1 MLLHPSDL
9 NFLLLD
15 GSLLQLNLLLLFKQG
30 LSLELSGYCCL
41 RGSLCLRIVLLLL
54 GRSPLLRNLFLFLIV
69 IVLIFLVGCSD
80 ISLLLRGGSLL
91 LGGGVIITLTD
102 LIAQRP
108 FKGDTGHTSGLIRP
122 RGLVKVEV
130 KLDGLMIGSLLI
142 DALLWLLRASVNI
155 LLRVATGRY
164 GLRWLPLGDSL
175 LLGVVLLGAS
185 FLPGPHLLSLFE
197 VKLPLVVHLIAQ
209 VSREE
214 DKGDG
219 DEGCDRTNC

>member
-1 MLLHPSDL
+1 
-9 NFLLLD
+9 
-15 GSLLQLNLLLLFKQG
+15 
-30 LSLELSGYCCL
+30 
-41 RGSLCLRIVLLLL
+41 
-54 GRSPLLRNLFLFLIV
+54 
-69 IVLIFLVGCSD
+69 
-80 ISLLLRGGSLL
+80 
-91 LGGGVIITLTD
+91 
-102 LIAQRP
+102 
-108 FKGDTGHTSGLIRP
+108 
-122 RGLVKVEV
+122 
-130 KLDGLMIGSLLI
+130 MIGSLLI